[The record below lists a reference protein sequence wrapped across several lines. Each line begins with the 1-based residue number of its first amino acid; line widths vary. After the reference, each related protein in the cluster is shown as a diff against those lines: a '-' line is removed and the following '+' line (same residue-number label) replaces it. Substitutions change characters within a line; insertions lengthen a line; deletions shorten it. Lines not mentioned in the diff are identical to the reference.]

1 MYLTRSVADPQG
13 MAAVAH
19 VLYSRHMNFN
29 GKSSKWWN
37 RDRFVLSNGHA
48 YVLALVLAEL

>member
-1 MYLTRSVADPQG
+1 MYLTRSVADLKG

-48 YVLALVLAEL
+48 YVLALV